1 MILDQNYRNIADLTS
16 KVFRLYARRVFAEA
30 VKDTYE
36 KRKLLGLDRTSNDD
50 MKFS

>member
-16 KVFRLYARRVFAEA
+16 KVFRLYARRVFAQA

-36 KRKLLGLDRTSNDD
+36 KRKLLGFDKGGHDEMRIN
-50 MKFS
+50 